1 MPRTTMDLDPSVL
14 AELRRRAA
22 DEHKSIGRLASE
34 LLAQQ
39 LAASSAAPDQGPL
52 DWISRDLGLPR
63 VDLEDEDALHVVLD
77 RRS

>member
-34 LLAQQ
+34 LLAQH
-39 LAASSAAPDQGPL
+39 LAASCAAPDQGPL
-52 DWISRDLGLPR
+52 DWISRDLGMPR
-63 VDLEDEDALHVVLD
+63 VDLEDKEAVAAVLD
-77 RRS
+77 GRS